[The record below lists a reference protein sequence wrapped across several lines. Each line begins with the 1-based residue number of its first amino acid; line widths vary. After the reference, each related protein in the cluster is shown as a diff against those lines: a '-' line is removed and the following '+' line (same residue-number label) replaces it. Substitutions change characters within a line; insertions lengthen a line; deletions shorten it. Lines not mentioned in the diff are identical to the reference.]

1 MKRAYV
7 KPQILFENFALS
19 TNIAS
24 GCGVISDLQSSGTC
38 GYNFSGLM
46 VFLSGLSGCGDI
58 EIDPDMGDFNGIC
71 YHVPTETNSLFNS

>member
-24 GCGVISDLQSSGTC
+24 GCTAISDMHSSGTC
-38 GYNFSGLM
+38 GYDFSGLM
-46 VFLSGLSGCGDI
+46 VFLYGVSGCGDV
-58 EIDPDMGDFNGIC
+58 EIDANIGEFNGIC
-71 YHVPTETNSLFNS
+71 YHVPIETSSLFNS